1 MATLLASCAVD
12 TVCRQEMGVTLGIAF
27 SGDSIKVTTDT
38 IKIPTDTV
46 KVPVDTVRI
55 PVDTIPSDSNLNFV
69 DSVVYSDSIIYRDSI
84 AYTYDSISFTSVKGM
99 SVHGVLRDSLL
110 ADGTTTLSALRVP
123 LRKDAD
129 TTAFVFTY
137 RGAED
142 TLYISYDRQEMFVS
156 LACGC
161 AVFATIDSVW
171 CPTAQF
177 IDSLDILNTAVTT
190 GKDNHIKLY
199 FHNPE

>member
-1 MATLLASCAVD
+1 MATLLDSCAVD
-12 TVCRQEMGVTLGIAF
+12 TVCRQEMGVTLGITF
-27 SGDSIKVTTDT
+27 SGDSIKV
-38 IKIPTDTV
+38 
-46 KVPVDTVRI
+46 
-55 PVDTIPSDSNLNFV
+55 S
-69 DSVVYSDSIIYRDSI
+69 RDSI
-84 AYTYDSISFTSVKGM
+84 DYTYEHVTFTSVKGM

-110 ADGTTTLSALRVP
+110 ADGTTALNALRVP

-142 TLYISYDRQEMFVS
+142 TLYISYNRQEMFVS

-190 GKDNHIKLY
+190 GKDNHIKMY